1 LGAPGYYFYLRPRK
15 GFVLPC
21 KTPLKANN
29 QKNEN
34 TLDYSQ
40 NKLFPAKKRIGRN
53 GIQTQNN
60 NFTLSVNKHTAAFD
74 REINQ
79 RVLDCGGGKSI
90 GADKTNRS

>member
-15 GFVLPC
+15 GFVFPC

-60 NFTLSVNKHTAAFD
+60 NFTLPVNAHAAAFG
-74 REINQ
+74 RESINGS
-79 RVLDCGGGKSI
+79 LILWGGKSI
-90 GADKTNRS
+90 DTDRTN